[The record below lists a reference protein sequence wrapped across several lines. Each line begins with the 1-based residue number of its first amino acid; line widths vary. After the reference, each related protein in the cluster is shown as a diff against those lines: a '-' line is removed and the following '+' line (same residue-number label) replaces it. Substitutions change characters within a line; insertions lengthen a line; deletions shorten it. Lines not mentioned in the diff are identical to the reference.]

1 MRRCDTKVPE
11 ERYGACIALADV
23 LGTVLAQKTGNGYL
37 TADEAGRIAE
47 NILYRNAQTL
57 YKL

>member
-1 MRRCDTKVPE
+1 MPE
-11 ERYGACIALADV
+11 ESYGACIALADV